1 MSDCFD
7 YTVSCNGI
15 IKFATHNIKRQFRC
29 RYNLAIASQNTALKY
44 PKYPDSLPSFMTQFD
59 NKFIGLA
66 PFLRMSI
73 NGDDLRSTCQDL
85 LTKAADNPENSN
97 LWMNLSTAM
106 LCIEQRDIGLSIQS
120 QALEMSRIY
129 HLAAATQPAKLR
141 LLMLMTPGDLAANT
155 PLDCLLENTDIDL
168 IYYYLSSG
176 DPLAEPIPDH
186 DALMVAFSE
195 LEENNSLID
204 TLSHRLKDWP
214 RPVINAPLCIPST
227 RRDNASRLLQDIPG
241 LFIPATFRVSRRDL
255 KSVANAKLPLSELIA
270 NHDFPIILRPLDSH
284 AGRDLVKIEN
294 TAEIAEYLSRVED
307 ATFFLSKFIDY
318 SGEDGQF
325 RKFRIAIIDGTPF
338 ACHMAISS
346 HWMIHYVNA
355 GMYEDAAKRNEERLF
370 MEKFDSFVQRHST
383 ALNEVH
389 QRTGLDYLCLD
400 CAETASGELLI
411 FEIDHAMIVH
421 AMDNEALFPHK
432 RHHMEKVSSAFRD
445 YLLRRAVSETT
456 SS

>member
-1 MSDCFD
+1 M
-7 YTVSCNGI
+7 V
-15 IKFATHNIKRQFRC
+15 
-29 RYNLAIASQNTALKY
+29 
-44 PKYPDSLPSFMTQFD
+44 QFD

-73 NGDDLRSTCQDL
+73 NGDDLRSTCMDL
-85 LTKAADNPENSN
+85 LAKAADNPENSN
-97 LWMNLSTAM
+97 LWMNLATAM

-129 HLAAATQPAKLR
+129 HLAASSQPAKLR
-141 LLMLMTPGDLAANT
+141 LLMLMAPGDLAANT
-155 PLDCLLENTDIDL
+155 PLDCLLENTGIDL

-176 DPLAEPIPDH
+176 DPLAEPIPEH
-186 DALMVAFSE
+186 DVLMVAFSE
-195 LEENNSLID
+195 LEENDLLIE
-204 TLSHRLKDWP
+204 TLAQKLKDWP
-214 RPVINAPLCIPST
+214 QPVINAPLCIPST
-227 RRDNASRLLQDIPG
+227 RRDNASRLLQNIPG
-241 LFIPATFRVSRRDL
+241 LFIPTTFRISRADL
-255 KSVANAKLPLSELIA
+255 KSVANAELPLSELIA

-318 SGEDGQF
+318 SGQDGQF
-325 RKFRIAIIDGTPF
+325 RKFRIAIIDGTLF

-370 MEKFDSFVQRHST
+370 MENFDNFVRRHAT

-389 QRTGLDYLCLD
+389 RRTGLDYLCID
-400 CAETASGELLI
+400 CAETAAGELLI

-421 AMDNEALFPHK
+421 AMDNEELFPHK
-432 RHHMEKVSSAFRD
+432 RFHMEKVSSAFRD
-445 YLLRRAVSETT
+445 YLLRLAAREIA
-456 SS
+456 